1 MTASLPFLLSE
12 EILSP
17 GQKMA
22 REQGNAFNAPRTEP
36 AQVEPRQLWQQQ
48 DDVRQQNQE
57 KWLDKTKITPVA
69 DTIGLD
75 QYTRRNTD
83 ISNIGKSATAGAVAS
98 YAYQRQQNEINA
110 LRGFQDQQ
118 TQAMMQA
125 YNQYMGMAG
134 SMRPKVTPTG
144 ALSSPGS
151 TSYGG
156 EVNWD
161 RSAAAVADLMRK
173 AGFPE
178 SAIAEGI
185 AISFAESSWR
195 EDAVNDKNRN
205 GSVDNG
211 LWQIN
216 TIHRGESWYP
226 SNLNDPLESTKAAYA
241 LWSRAGG
248 SWRDWSVYNSG
259 AYTKYLQGVPQT
271 RLVAQPSVTGGMVTT
286 GNGTLRNQIIQAAMP
301 VLNLPYV
308 WGGNSMKYGVDCS
321 GLVQQVYKQVL
332 GWDVPRQA
340 RSQAVNGAVG
350 QRVGSYNQLKPG
362 DLVAFQWAGGYAGP
376 NTVSHIAIYMGG
388 GKIIEAY
395 GGNNGRIRA
404 LGNSAQDRG
413 AIYIS
418 VKMPGE

>member
-1 MTASLPFLLSE
+1 
-12 EILSP
+12 
-17 GQKMA
+17 MA
-22 REQGNAFNAPRTEP
+22 REQGNAFNTPRTEP

-83 ISNIGKSATAGAVAS
+83 INNIGKSATAGAVAS

-134 SMRPKVTPTG
+134 SMRPKVSPTG
-144 ALSSPGS
+144 ALSAGGS
-151 TSYGG
+151 YSGG
-156 EVNWD
+156 DVSWD
-161 RSAAAVADLMRK
+161 GSDAALADMMRK

-178 SAIAEGI
+178 DQIGIGMAIAKG
-185 AISFAESSWR
+185 ESGWNPRATHNNS
-195 EDAVNDKNRN
+195 N
-205 GSVDNG
+205 GSIDQG
-211 LWQIN
+211 IFQIN
-216 TIHRGESWYP
+216 SIHKARYAGQDIF
-226 SNLNDPLESTKAAYA
+226 DPQTNINVAYQV
-241 LWSRAGG
+241 WKDAGG
-248 SWRDWSVYNSG
+248 SWRPWVVYQTGKYKQYVG
-259 AYTKYLQGVPQT
+259 AVPQT
-271 RLVAQPSVTGGMVTT
+271 RLNAQPSVTGGMVTT

>member
-1 MTASLPFLLSE
+1 VTASLPFLVSDQ
-12 EILSP
+12 ILSP

-22 REQGNAFNAPRTEP
+22 REQGNAFNVPRTEP

-48 DDVRQQNQE
+48 DDIRQQKQDQ
-57 KWLDKTKITPVA
+57 WLDKTKITPVA

-83 ISNIGKSATAGAVAS
+83 INNIGKSATAGAVAS
-98 YAYQRQQNEINA
+98 FAYQRQQNEISA

-144 ALSSPGS
+144 GLAGGGGYSGDVSYDGS
-151 TSYGG
+151 DASI
-156 EVNWD
+156 
-161 RSAAAVADLMRK
+161 ADMMRK

-178 SAIAEGI
+178 DQIGVGLGI
-185 AISFAESSWR
+185 VQAESNYKANAQHYNS
-195 EDAVNDKNRN
+195 N
-205 GSVDNG
+205 GSIDQG
-211 LWQIN
+211 LFQIN
-216 TIHRGESWYP
+216 SIHKARYAGQDIY
-226 SNLNDPLESTKAAYA
+226 DPQTNVNIAYQV
-241 LWSRAGG
+241 WKDAGG
-248 SWRDWSVYNSG
+248 SWKPWVTYQ
-259 AYTKYLQGVPQT
+259 QGLASAHSVPQT
-271 RLVAQPSVTGGMVTT
+271 RLVATPSVVGGMVTT
-286 GNGTLRNQIIQAAMP
+286 GNGTIRNQIIQAAMP

-308 WGGNSMKYGVDCS
+308 WGGDSMKYGVDCS

-332 GWDVPRQA
+332 GWDIPRQA

-350 QRVGSYNQLKPG
+350 TRVGSYNELQPG

-388 GKIIEAY
+388 GKIIEAA
-395 GGNNGRIRA
+395 GGSNGDIRA

-413 AIYIS
+413 AIYIH
-418 VKMPGE
+418 VRMPGE